1 MKLIKSQLKQIIE
14 EELHKE
20 IFGLGKSKPQEPASE
35 NEIKAFANDLREI
48 GKDLEKLSETE
59 DPGYKDFSKGVGALC
74 RTLGD
79 LIELG
84 KYEEV
89 EDQDYKK
96 VAGYILQV
104 KQHLDVQR
112 NNAYKAIEKAR
123 QTQG

>member
-1 MKLIKSQLKQIIE
+1 MKLDKSQIKQIIK

-20 IFGLGKSKPQEPASE
+20 IFGLGKSEPQEASE
-35 NEIKAFANDLREI
+35 EEIKAFANDLREI

-59 DPGYKDFSKGVGALC
+59 DPGYKDFSKGIGALC

-112 NNAYKAIEKAR
+112 NNAYKASEKAR